1 MAAQRKRILEAA
13 IACIAETGVEHM
25 SIEDVRK
32 AAGLSGGTIY
42 LHFANKEELALAAVR
57 EFSYVPPEV
66 PRTTAALRQ
75 LMEVAPIETQLT
87 RKQMVRASFRLL
99 AECLPP
105 SSFHSEAKRHS
116 EQLLRIFSSALE
128 TIEKS
133 GEAKLPGTPK
143 QIAKHLIAM
152 QFGMG
157 CLNILLDEPVEQSAA
172 DISAAFDHILG
183 MRED

>member
-1 MAAQRKRILEAA
+1 MAAQRRRILEAA

-57 EFSYVPPEV
+57 EFSYVPPEI
-66 PRTTAALRQ
+66 PRTVAELRQ
-75 LMEVAPIETQLT
+75 LMDIAPIETRLT
-87 RKQMVRASFRLL
+87 RQQMMRASFRLL

-105 SSFHSEAKRHS
+105 STFHNEVRGVSDQVMQILSRGLEA
-116 EQLLRIFSSALE
+116 
-128 TIEKS
+128 IEKS
-133 GEAKLPGTPK
+133 GETKLPGTPK
-143 QIAKHLIAM
+143 QIAKHLMAM

-157 CLNILLDEPVEQSAA
+157 CLNILLDEPAEQTAA

-183 MRED
+183 MHQG